1 MKKKPSNKIKITE
14 IIKRLNLR
22 LRIDSVKKE
31 IRKILGVKP
40 TKFNKKNFG
49 KEIFTKETKIFCI
62 TKGIKVKRTN
72 KIDL

>member
-40 TKFNKKNFG
+40 TKFNKKILEKKYLPKKLKYFVLQ
-49 KEIFTKETKIFCI
+49 
-62 TKGIKVKRTN
+62 KV
-72 KIDL
+72 